1 MTLEWIPKAKQGAVF
16 LKEQL
21 TNVENSTQAIA
32 ECICSEN
39 QCNMTEAHD
48 GHKRAQTQRER
59 REKLSVSNLS

>member
-1 MTLEWIPKAKQGAVF
+1 MWRTALRP
-16 LKEQL
+16 LL
-21 TNVENSTQAIA
+21 
-32 ECICSEN
+32 CICSEN

>member
-32 ECICSEN
+32 V
-39 QCNMTEAHD
+39 HLL
-48 GHKRAQTQRER
+48 REPM
-59 REKLSVSNLS
+59 